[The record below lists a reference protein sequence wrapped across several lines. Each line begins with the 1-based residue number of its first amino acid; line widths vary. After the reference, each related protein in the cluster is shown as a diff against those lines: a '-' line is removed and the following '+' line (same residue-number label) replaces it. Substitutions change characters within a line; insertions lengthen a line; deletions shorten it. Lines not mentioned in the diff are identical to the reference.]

1 MFANI
6 INSYEEL
13 LTSSSHVSEKEIALK
28 EKPRV
33 EKKNFKLSKFFVML
47 LIFKRNIENESWEE
61 LSMNF

>member
-13 LTSSSHVSEKEIALK
+13 LTLSSHVSEKEIALK